1 MKELCLVSCSG
12 GLDSSTTLAILK
24 LAGYENI
31 IACHFD
37 YGCRSGEAEK
47 IAITNICKE
56 LDIPLK
62 VFDISTLMK
71 SIDTTSMLMDKTAKV
86 TTGTSDDIKST
97 AAWVHC
103 RNGLFMTIMAAF
115 AEAQVFEHDYDKILL
130 LGGWMQLSESGI
142 YPDNSEYF
150 TTASMEFFKYA
161 TLIGNRLEPC
171 YGLSDLMKYEQFALI
186 KAFNLEHAYQHA
198 ISCDRAIVD
207 ENGVPRNCM
216 KNGIPACGSGLLAY
230 WGSKMVGMDDTKIR
244 KFYEVDDPDF
254 KPLVPKHMQDGKQVT
269 YNIHQIIDR
278 IHLPKDKL
286 QNLHDKVLQEVKQ

>member
-12 GLDSSTTLAILK
+12 GLDSSTTLAIMK

-37 YGCRSGEAEK
+37 YGCRSGAAEK

-62 VFDISTLMK
+62 IFDISELMK
-71 SIDTTSMLMDKTAKV
+71 SIDTTSMLMDKDAKV
-86 TTGTSDDIKST
+86 TTGTADDIKST
-97 AAWVHC
+97 AAWVHN
-103 RNGLFMTIMAAF
+103 RNGLFMNIMAAF

-150 TTASMEFFKYA
+150 TSAAMEFFKYA
-161 TLIGNRLEPC
+161 TLIGNRIEPC
-171 YGLSDLMKYEQFALI
+171 YGLSDLMKFEQFALI
-186 KAFNLEHAYQHA
+186 KEFHLEQAYRHA
-198 ISCDRAIVD
+198 ISCDRAKVID
-207 ENGVPRNCM
+207 GVPCNCM
-216 KNGIPACGSGLLAY
+216 KNGVPACGSGLLSY

-244 KFYEVDDPDF
+244 NFYEVDDPDL
-254 KPLVPKHMQDGKQVT
+254 KILEPEHLKHEPEKYD
-269 YNIHQIIDR
+269 IHAIIDR
-278 IHLPKDKL
+278 IHFPKDKL
-286 QNLHDKVLQEVKQ
+286 DNLHRLVDEKKQKV